1 MNKYTVGKCI
11 SPRRKATVR
20 TLDNVTIAF
29 TFSLGMA
36 LCGLSAMLLV
46 FSFFGK

>member
-20 TLDNVTIAF
+20 TLDNITAAVTLA
-29 TFSLGMA
+29 LGMA
-36 LCGLSAMLLV
+36 LCGFSAMLLV